1 MNEREELFRPQAVT
15 HRSGRP
21 YPAPIIFQHSILASL
36 GWLLALLLICLLVVL
51 GSTNYKETE
60 TASGILEPREGS
72 QKIVAPVSAMVKEVL
87 VQVGQSVEKGQILV
101 VLSSSVFDYAGRLSH
116 QSQLQ
121 HLDTQRNL
129 LLRQVE
135 IQQQIQ
141 EQSRDRLL
149 AEDEGLLVSVEIIK
163 REAGL
168 LVLQLGTSERNIT
181 SITVLLEN
189 GSASQSQY
197 DRSYTAH
204 LDLLRQQ
211 QEIAQ
216 RQAQLSQ
223 RRQGLRAQRLGS
235 RLLFEQQKLRSL
247 DRLAQYD
254 YEIDILDHQER
265 FTVVAE
271 DRGVV
276 AALAI
281 EAGQPVSPG
290 QLLLRINPVS
300 PQLQAIIYVPSR
312 VLGKLATG
320 QELMLS
326 YDAYDY
332 RYYGRYQAVV
342 TQISRASLDPREL
355 LLPVPGISEPVFKV
369 LASLNE
375 QTVEGPDIARLQAG
389 MLLNADFI
397 TAEMSLAAFIFKPL
411 LRLRG
416 RIW

>member
-1 MNEREELFRPQAVT
+1 MSEREELFRPQAVT

-21 YPAPIIFQHSILASL
+21 YPAPIIYQHNILARL
-36 GWLLALLLICLLVVL
+36 GWLLTLLLICLLVVS

-60 TASGILEPREGS
+60 TASGILESPGGS

-87 VQVGQSVEKGQILV
+87 VQVGQSLEKGQILV
-101 VLSSSVFDYAGRLSH
+101 ALSSSVFDYAGRLSH

-121 HLDTQRNL
+121 QLDTQRDL
-129 LLRQVE
+129 LLKQVE

-141 EQSRDRLL
+141 DQSIGRLL
-149 AEDEGLLVSVEIIK
+149 TGEEGLLASLEIIEK
-163 REAGL
+163 ETGL
-168 LVLQLGTSERNIT
+168 LSLQLDTSARNLT
-181 SITVLLEN
+181 SIAVLLEN
-189 GSASQSQY
+189 GSASRSQY
-197 DRSYTAH
+197 DRNYTAH

-211 QEIAQ
+211 QEIEQ
-216 RQAQLSQ
+216 RRAQLAQ
-223 RRQGLRAQRLGS
+223 RRQDSRAQRLGS
-235 RLLFEQQKLRSL
+235 RLHFEQQKLQSQ
-247 DRLAQYD
+247 DRLTQYE
-254 YEIDILDHQER
+254 YEIEILDHQER

-276 AALAI
+276 ATLAI
-281 EAGQPVSPG
+281 EAGQPVRPG
-290 QLLLRINPVS
+290 QLLLRVNPES
-300 PQLQAIIYVPSR
+300 PQLQAVIYVPSR
-312 VLGKLATG
+312 VLGKLAPG

-326 YDAYDY
+326 YDAFDY

-342 TQISRASLDPREL
+342 SEISRASLDPREQ

-369 LASLNE
+369 LASLNK
-375 QTVEGPDIARLQAG
+375 QYVEGPDIARLQAG

-397 TAEMSLAAFIFKPL
+397 TAEMSLASFIFKPL